1 MTTVIECLELTI
13 MRKNI
18 QGGIPNSVF
27 DRKDL
32 LDWRFLHNHPTYAT
46 KRWKNYKSFQRD
58 AKHTDLQSIE
68 DPTKFAEGKN
78 FQNGLTLSPSSSTGC
93 GRSFDEGKLQACF
106 TKNAYYF
113 LYRVKEGSINE
124 ITITIEIL
132 WVPINIIR
140 KWYSD
145 YGNKGVITG
154 KNLNKCLNQCEIV
167 RTQETLH

>member
-27 DRKDL
+27 DPKDL
-32 LDWRFLHNHPTYAT
+32 LDWRFLHNHPTYALM
-46 KRWKNYKSFQRD
+46 RWKNYKSFQRD

-68 DPTKFAEGKN
+68 DPKIYAEGKCIN
-78 FQNGLTLSPSSSTGC
+78 KAVNLSPSSSTGC
-93 GRSFDEGKLQACF
+93 GRSFNEGKLQECF

-113 LYRVKEGSINE
+113 LYGIKEGSVNE
-124 ITITIEIL
+124 VSITIEIF
-132 WVPINIIR
+132 WVPIDTIR

-145 YGNKGVITG
+145 CGSNGKITRNK
-154 KNLNKCLNQCEIV
+154 LNQCLNQC
-167 RTQETLH
+167 